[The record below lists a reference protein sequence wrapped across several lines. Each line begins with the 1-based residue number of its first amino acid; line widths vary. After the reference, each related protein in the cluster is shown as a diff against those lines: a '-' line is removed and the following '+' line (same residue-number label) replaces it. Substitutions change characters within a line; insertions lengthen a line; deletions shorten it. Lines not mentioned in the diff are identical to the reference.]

1 MTPRIPPE
9 YKLTMPH
16 WSREDEDLA
25 IFMRSELDLASWV
38 IAAMLGRSTH
48 AVQDKLKRLGA
59 HRPEGRRGSAFG
71 RMGQNMRLP
80 MALRR
85 MQQQ

>member
-9 YKLTMPH
+9 YHIAMPR

-25 IFMRSELDLASWV
+25 AFMRSELDLASWV
-38 IAAMLGRSTH
+38 IGKILGREAC
-48 AVQDKLKRLGA
+48 AVQKKLSNLKA
-59 HRPEGRRGSAFG
+59 HRPDGRRGSTFG
-71 RMGQNMRLP
+71 RKGYNQRPP

-85 MQQQ
+85 IQQS